1 MQYTN
6 LIWDFDGM
14 LFNTYPRMATAFQ
27 MALKEFG
34 VDADYDEVMKR
45 IKLSVRIAADEYCA
59 ANQLD
64 RNALSARY
72 HEIEHGLS
80 LDSIIPY
87 DGMCEILRDAVKAGC
102 RHFLYTHRDHTALEA
117 LARHGLD
124 GLFTGFITINDPFPP
139 KPAPDAIQSILSR
152 FDVQPETALMLGDRD
167 IDVLAAR
174 NAGIEGALFDPDHFY
189 DGFENRLRSNS
200 VEELRALL
208 GL

>member
-27 MALKEFG
+27 RALADFG
-34 VDADYDEVMKR
+34 VNEDYDQVMKR
-45 IKLSVRIAADEYCA
+45 IKRSVGSSGKYYAAAFGFDSA
-59 ANQLD
+59 
-64 RNALSARY
+64 ALSDRY

-80 LDSIIPY
+80 LDTIQPY
-87 DGMCEILRDAVKAGC
+87 EGMCEIIQDAANAGA
-102 RHFLYTHRDHTALEA
+102 RQFLYTHRDHTALEA
-117 LARHGLD
+117 LERHGLS
-124 GLFTGFITINDPFPP
+124 GLFTHFITVNDPFPP
-139 KPAPDAIQSILSR
+139 KPAPDAIQSILTR
-152 FDVQPETALMLGDRD
+152 FDVPAEKALMLGDRD

-189 DGFENRLRSNS
+189 DAFENRLRANT
-200 VEELRALL
+200 VEELRAVL